1 MKIETTSLQN
11 WQIASKT
18 RPIKA
23 KPLISLMVDRKV
35 ASKFLV
41 DTLEG
46 HEPLGDG
53 SIICVGEAGDVWQQ
67 TQKKLLQKYVVT
79 AIDADG
85 WMDCQPLPD
94 NAVDVD
100 EFRKLVGDDAI
111 VNLKIEDKKGLDYV
125 KNTFVK
131 TPNTVLVLAR
141 GDMYVELDRPHEIL
155 TATKTLLEKDP
166 EAICGSRLLLSTI
179 HDPVPSCADWNE
191 LAWLADIGYKNM
203 MLCDELCLKEELL
216 SRAVNAFQAFRN
228 SYTIT
233 RPKPLRVLPTVARPV
248 RVDAPPPS
256 PVKEDKSIFGKG
268 WAWLNGRQRSL

>member
-1 MKIETTSLQN
+1 
-11 WQIASKT
+11 
-18 RPIKA
+18 
-23 KPLISLMVDRKV
+23 
-35 ASKFLV
+35 
-41 DTLEG
+41 
-46 HEPLGDG
+46 
-53 SIICVGEAGDVWQQ
+53 
-67 TQKKLLQKYVVT
+67 
-79 AIDADG
+79 
-85 WMDCQPLPD
+85 
-94 NAVDVD
+94 VD
-100 EFRKLVGDDAI
+100 EFRKLVGNDAV

-203 MLCDELCLKEELL
+203 MLCDELCLKDELL

-233 RPKPLRVLPTVARPV
+233 RPTPLRVVHPTVSKPV
-248 RVDAPPPS
+248 RVDAPLPKPT
-256 PVKEDKSIFGKG
+256 KEDKSIFGKG